1 MGLFINTNLS
11 SLNAQRRLT
20 STSNMLGRS
29 FERLSSGLR
38 INGAKDDAAGLAITN
53 RITAQVRGLN
63 QAVRNSNDGISLAQ
77 TAEGAL
83 NETTNILQRMRE
95 LSVQAANDTNNDA
108 DRASLQAEVAQLKDE
123 LDRIATTTN
132 FNGNKLLDGSFL
144 ARDLQVGANVGETL
158 TVSVAS
164 ASTKDLARQ
173 ARYPSGRTGAEFVS
187 AQQLQAF
194 TVNGTTV
201 RDTVNADDTTSTVL
215 NSSSAIAKAAAINDS
230 SITTGVRAIVG
241 QTTVEGQDPVQQVSL
256 DEDTFITI
264 NNQKIS
270 GIDIESNDATGSLV
284 DAINIHQSST
294 GVVATLT
301 ESGALKL
308 TASDG
313 RNIAVQVSE
322 SSLSTA
328 LGLDGASVATFTGT
342 ATASFGVAGG
352 SDFTYEFDVTAS
364 TTTSYDIDFD
374 ITGDGTEN
382 FDVTIAINSDI
393 SAVVGAL
400 NGDANFTG
408 AGLTA
413 ATIDADTIRI
423 TAANGSAFST
433 AISAAGNFNNS
444 LSTTFQAS
452 TDEGALL
459 DADQDIDVQGTT
471 VSLTAGMDNAAIAG
485 AINTA
490 VGAGSS
496 VSASV
501 DAVTG
506 EVVVTDTADITVT
519 PTSAEINGGAAIT
532 ANATRDTFIATG
544 VIELQSNELFELGT
558 GSADQIGFT
567 NDGVYGINSDNSIAQ
582 VDIGTREGAVKAL
595 DTIDLAI
602 ENVSAQRATLGA
614 LQNRLDSTIN
624 NLSTTS
630 ENLSASRSRIMD
642 ADFAAETAM
651 LSRNQIIQQ
660 ASVSILAQA
669 NQQPQ
674 LALSLLG

>member
-1 MGLFINTNLS
+1 
-11 SLNAQRRLT
+11 
-20 STSNMLGRS
+20 
-29 FERLSSGLR
+29 
-38 INGAKDDAAGLAITN
+38 
-53 RITAQVRGLN
+53 
-63 QAVRNSNDGISLAQ
+63 
-77 TAEGAL
+77 
-83 NETTNILQRMRE
+83 
-95 LSVQAANDTNNDA
+95 
-108 DRASLQAEVAQLKDE
+108 
-123 LDRIATTTN
+123 
-132 FNGNKLLDGSFL
+132 
-144 ARDLQVGANVGETL
+144 
-158 TVSVAS
+158 
-164 ASTKDLARQ
+164 
-173 ARYPSGRTGAEFVS
+173 
-187 AQQLQAF
+187 
-194 TVNGTTV
+194 
-201 RDTVNADDTTSTVL
+201 
-215 NSSSAIAKAAAINDS
+215 
-230 SITTGVRAIVG
+230 
-241 QTTVEGQDPVQQVSL
+241 
-256 DEDTFITI
+256 
-264 NNQKIS
+264 
-270 GIDIESNDATGSLV
+270 
-284 DAINIHQSST
+284 
-294 GVVATLT
+294 
-301 ESGALKL
+301 
-308 TASDG
+308 
-313 RNIAVQVSE
+313 
-322 SSLSTA
+322 
-328 LGLDGASVATFTGT
+328 
-342 ATASFGVAGG
+342 VAGG